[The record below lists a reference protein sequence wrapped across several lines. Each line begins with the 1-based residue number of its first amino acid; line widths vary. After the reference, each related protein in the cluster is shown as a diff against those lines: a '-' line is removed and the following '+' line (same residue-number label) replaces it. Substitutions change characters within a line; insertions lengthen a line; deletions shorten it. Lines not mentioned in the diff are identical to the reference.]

1 LNAYVLKAST
11 LYDFIWSWFGYFNLC
26 FRFITQPKLL
36 TMKPIV
42 VLFILFS
49 IQAMSQQAINLYD
62 EKIPN
67 SKPTEDKEKTEERD
81 GMTIVS
87 EITRP
92 TLTPYLP
99 AKGKANG
106 TAVIIFPGGGY
117 WVNAIRHEGTE
128 VAKKFNEMGV
138 TAFVLK
144 YRIPND
150 ATMENKEIGP
160 LQDAQRAIQIVR
172 QRAKEWN
179 INPNQIGI
187 MGFSAG
193 GHLASTAG
201 THFSNAV
208 ISNPEKINLRPD
220 FMILVYPVISFQT
233 EVGHLGSRDALIG
246 KNPSKEKID
255 FYSNELQVNTT
266 TPPTFLIHASDDG
279 AVKSE
284 NSILFYQALIKN
296 NVPAELHIYQKGGHG
311 FGMNNKTTADVWVDR
326 LVNWMRGNGWVN

>member
-1 LNAYVLKAST
+1 
-11 LYDFIWSWFGYFNLC
+11 
-26 FRFITQPKLL
+26 
-36 TMKPIV
+36 MKIIIA
-42 VLFILFS
+42 LFLFM
-49 IQAMSQQAINLYD
+49 IAMQAMPQTAIPLYP

-67 SKPTEDKEKTEERD
+67 SKSTEDKEKWEERD

-87 EITRP
+87 EISRP
-92 TLTPYLP
+92 TLTPFLLS
-99 AKGKANG
+99 KEKANG

-138 TAFVLK
+138 TAIVLK

-160 LQDAQRAIQIVR
+160 LQDAQRAIQLVR
-172 QRAKEWN
+172 ERAKEWN
-179 INPNQIGI
+179 LNPNQIGI

-201 THFSNAV
+201 THFNFEQ
-208 ISNPEKINLRPD
+208 ISNPLKTSLRPD
-220 FMILVYPVISFQT
+220 FMILIYPVISFQT

-246 KNPSKEKID
+246 KSPSKEKID
-255 FYSNELQVNTT
+255 FYSNELQVTAT
-266 TPPTFLIHASDDG
+266 TPPTFLVHASDDG
-279 AVKSE
+279 AVRSE

-296 NVPAELHIYQKGGHG
+296 KVNAELHIYQNGGHG
-311 FGMNNKTTADVWVDR
+311 FGLNNKTTVDVWVDR
-326 LVNWMRGNGWVN
+326 LGNWMKSNGWVGNGSQK